1 MIFGFGRSQKKV
13 EKEDRDED
21 QEEEF
26 VLFQGAANGNNPDLT
41 THGRLV
47 QAGLLPA
54 KKLISDALSVRGEM
68 IRLDQKGQ
76 VALSTA
82 YIDTVP
88 TTPTRMP
95 ALQGQAIMQ
104 ILKLLAGLDIKVKG
118 KPQAG
123 AIKAEYDGKTY
134 ELRINSQPMEGGTE
148 RLTIR
153 MLDPKIQLEKP
164 LDVGFSESMVEK
176 IRALSSQKQG
186 LFIAAG
192 PPFSGVT
199 TLKMALMRCSDAYM
213 YSVYFLADVGR
224 EISYVKMFP
233 ANPGDDL
240 AKTMLRAKREDAD
253 ILVLDPID
261 NPAFAKVALEFST
274 EASIVADMHARDAAE
289 AVLRLIKA
297 TGNPQLV
304 ADQLKIATS
313 QMFIRALCK
322 KCRRAYR
329 PNPALLG
336 KIGLPPETRVL
347 YRPTIAGVTQPEEG
361 DKNAEESFCES
372 CNGLGYKGKITLLE
386 FIEMTDGMKQVILKG
401 GDPKAIRTQARLDK
415 MQTFQSDGLRAVVEG
430 ITSLEELQRAF
441 KAQG

>member
-1 MIFGFGRSQKKV
+1 VIFGFGKGQKKV
-13 EKEDRDED
+13 EKDDRDED

-54 KKLISDALSVRGEM
+54 KKLVSDALSVRGDM

-76 VALSTA
+76 VALSTVF
-82 YIDTVP
+82 IDTVP
-88 TTPTRMP
+88 TAPTRMP

-134 ELRINSQPMEGGTE
+134 EMRVNIQPMEKGVE

-153 MLDPKIQLEKP
+153 ALDPKIVREKP
-164 LDVGFSESMVEK
+164 LDVGFSESLVEK
-176 IRALSSQKQG
+176 IRGLSAQKQG
-186 LFIAAG
+186 LFVAAG

-199 TLKMALMRCSDAYM
+199 TLKLALMRCTDAYL

-233 ANPGDDL
+233 TNEGDDL
-240 AKTMLRAKREDAD
+240 AKTILRAKREDAD
-253 ILVLDPID
+253 VLILDPID
-261 NPAFAKVALEFST
+261 NPELAKTALEFST
-274 EASIVADMHARDAAE
+274 DASIVADMQARDAAE
-289 AVLRLIKA
+289 AVLRLVKA
-297 TGNPQLV
+297 AGGPNLV
-304 ADQLKIATS
+304 AEQLKIAVS
-313 QMFIRALCK
+313 QMFVRSLCK
-322 KCRRAYR
+322 TCRRAYR
-329 PNPALLG
+329 PNPSLLG

-347 YRPTIAGVTQPEEG
+347 YRPTIAGMEQPEEKG
-361 DKNAEESFCES
+361 AEEVICDD
-372 CNGLGYKGKITLLE
+372 CNGLGYKGKIALLE
-386 FIEMTDGMKQVILKG
+386 VIEMTEGMKTVVLKG
-401 GDPKAIRTQARLDK
+401 GDVKAIRNQARIDK
-415 MQTFQSDGLRAVVEG
+415 MQSFQSDGLRAVVEG
-430 ITSLEELQRAF
+430 NTSLEELQRAF
-441 KAQG
+441 KSQ